1 MGRAVGVPNRKTQEL
16 NELIQVHCETKHNIK
31 GYDPVIALIDIALD
45 PNTPLGMKVECHAK
59 VIPYIHAQR
68 RQIDVTGAIS
78 IEAKMQKVD
87 EIMNKLTNEIID
99 IEAEEALDGG
109 S

>member
-1 MGRAVGVPNRKTQEL
+1 MARPVGSLSKRTIEL
-16 NELIQVHCETKHNIK
+16 AELIQVHCETKHGIK

-45 PNTPLGMKVECHAK
+45 PTTPLGMKVECHAK

-68 RQIDVTGAIS
+68 KQIDVTGAIS

-99 IEAEEALDGG
+99 IEAEETLDGG
-109 S
+109 N